1 MNSGLGRVAPSL
13 VSKVNLVA
21 DLAALFS
28 ALALAAYFGQSLELG
43 GIQASFLVTAFATW
57 LIVSTS
63 LHHYDPT
70 ADRSPL
76 DEAAMVVVLTL
87 AISTLLACVNAL
99 SPLATGSLA
108 SAGAF
113 LLIFLPVALLL
124 RLSFRPLYAREDPI
138 EEVLIVG
145 SNPLGRLTAEDLEAG
160 PARRRIV
167 GMASFPD
174 EKPPS
179 TSRWSHLGTTDAIAQ
194 ILADHPIHKVYLAGN
209 PARQGAAMQ
218 VVIKTCETFGLPF
231 ALPVHSFRL
240 DRARPTH
247 WRALKDGYVHYE
259 GAEPKP
265 SQRAI
270 KRLFDIAASGVAL
283 WLLLP
288 LLLVVAL
295 LIKVTSK
302 GPIFFRQKRVG
313 LHGRTFPMLKFRTMV
328 ANAEALK
335 ASLSEKNEQS
345 GPVFKMKND
354 PRITPVGRILR
365 RHSIDELPQLINVL
379 RGDMSVVG
387 PRPPVPQEVAKYQP
401 WQRRRLSVRPGLT
414 CIWQVSGRNQITF
427 EEWMYLDMRYI
438 DNWSLGEDLGLILR
452 TVPIVLT
459 GRGAS

>member
-13 VSKVNLVA
+13 VSTLNLLV
-21 DLAALFS
+21 DLAVLLGALS
-28 ALALAAYFGQSLELG
+28 LAAYFRDNLTFSTVQIVFG
-43 GIQASFLVTAFATW
+43 VTAFAAW
-57 LIVSTS
+57 VVVATS

-76 DEAAMVVVLTL
+76 DDAAMLLVLSL
-87 AISTLLACVNAL
+87 AVSTLLTCANVL
-99 SPLATGSLA
+99 SPDAQRDLP

-113 LLIFLPVALLL
+113 LLVFLPLAQLI
-124 RLSFRPLYAREDPI
+124 RLAFRPLHAREDPL
-138 EEVLIVG
+138 EEVLVVG
-145 SNPLGRLTAEDLEAG
+145 SNPLGRVTADDLERG
-160 PARRRIV
+160 PTRRRVV
-167 GMASFPD
+167 GVLSFAD

-179 TSRWSHLGTTDAIAQ
+179 GTRWKHLGTTDAIAQ
-194 ILADHPIHKVYLAGN
+194 VLAVHPIHKVYIAGN
-209 PARQGAAMQ
+209 PARQDAAMQ
-218 VVIKTCETFGLPF
+218 QVIKTCETYGLPF

-247 WRALKDGYVHYE
+247 LRAVKDGYVHYE

-270 KRLFDIAASGVAL
+270 KRLFDIVASGVAL
-283 WLLLP
+283 WMLLP

-295 LIKVTSK
+295 LVKLTSK
-302 GPIFFRQKRVG
+302 GPVFFRQSRVG
-313 LHGRTFPMLKFRTMV
+313 LHGRPFPMLKFRTMV
-328 ANAEALK
+328 VNAEALK
-335 ASLSEKNEQS
+335 ASLQSQNEQS

-354 PRITPVGRILR
+354 PRITAIGRFLR
-365 RHSIDELPQLINVL
+365 KHSIDELPQLINVL

-438 DNWSLGEDLGLILR
+438 DNWSLSEDIGLILK
-452 TVPIVLT
+452 TLPIVFT